1 MVYIIYSYIKLKKE
15 MAIIASISTIVIM
28 NGHNHAMKLHG
39 ANMDQSFHMEPLA
52 YPSWT
57 FHRPSDRLETH
68 PFR

>member
-1 MVYIIYSYIKLKKE
+1 

-39 ANMDQSFHMEPLA
+39 VNMDQSFLKEPLP

-57 FHRPSDRLETH
+57 LHRLSDRLRTNSVRKA
-68 PFR
+68 PSVCITQ

>member
-1 MVYIIYSYIKLKKE
+1 